1 MASATYRKFARIL
14 SSGIVITLV
23 VGFTVSLSQAEE
35 PVIKVPLGL
44 PPIEFPEDNPPTAE
58 KIALGKQLY
67 FDKRL
72 SRDNTISCAS
82 CHSPVKGCD
91 RLQRPEGGPQFTHSD
106 QRRLQQISFLGRPC
120 RIAGRTGAGADR
132 ESH

>member
-1 MASATYRKFARIL
+1 
-14 SSGIVITLV
+14 
-23 VGFTVSLSQAEE
+23 QAEE

-44 PPIEFPEDNPPTAE
+44 PPIVFPEDNPPTAE

-82 CHSPVKGCD
+82 CHSPDKGYSNAD
-91 RLQRPEGGPQFTHSD
+91 QF
-106 QRRLQQISFLGRPC
+106 
-120 RIAGRTGAGADR
+120 ATGFKGQ
-132 ESH
+132 